1 MLYCYPNFVSDR
13 LLNAVAELPKVVK
26 YIDMPLQH
34 GDDSILQAMRRERS
48 ADALRRLLDRVRDR
62 IPQVALRTSF
72 IVGFPGE
79 TDAAFRRLKEFVEA
93 QRFDRVGVFTYS
105 QEENTAAFEMEA
117 QIPGKVKRARR
128 RELMALQAEIS
139 LEKNQALVGKRMKA
153 LIESESPGR
162 NRPAPGRLTTQA
174 PEIDGSVFVA
184 GEAGGGE
191 IVDVLITE
199 ALTYD
204 LKAQIVG
211 KPKRTDVLNSRGVSF
226 T

>member
-1 MLYCYPNFVSDR
+1 
-13 LLNAVAELPKVVK
+13 
-26 YIDMPLQH
+26 
-34 GDDSILQAMRRERS
+34 
-48 ADALRRLLDRVRDR
+48 
-62 IPQVALRTSF
+62 
-72 IVGFPGE
+72 
-79 TDAAFRRLKEFVEA
+79 
-93 QRFDRVGVFTYS
+93 
-105 QEENTAAFEMEA
+105 MEA

-139 LEKNQALVGKRMKA
+139 LEKNQALVGQRMRA

-162 NRPAPGRLTTQA
+162 NRPARGRLTTQA

-184 GEAGGGE
+184 GEAGAGE

-204 LKAQIVG
+204 LRAQVIAE
-211 KPKRTDVLNSRGVSF
+211 PNRTDVLNSKGVSF